1 MRLYTV
7 HLQQH
12 APSPDRNA
20 VVVSEGFC
28 WPAFL
33 AAPVWAAAKGMW
45 FTALGVLSTY
55 VVILLVAVIAAL
67 DSLSTM
73 VLVIGAQAIIGF
85 CANDWR
91 RASLT
96 SRGWRLA
103 GLATGADRDTALRRF
118 IDLHPDALNPSAITP
133 TY

>member
-1 MRLYTV
+1 
-7 HLQQH
+7 
-12 APSPDRNA
+12 
-20 VVVSEGFC
+20 
-28 WPAFL
+28 
-33 AAPVWAAAKGMW
+33 MW
-45 FTALGVLSTY
+45 FTALGVLSAY
-55 VVILLVAVIAAL
+55 VLILLVAIITAL
-67 DSLSTM
+67 DPLSTM
-73 VLVIGAQAIIGF
+73 ALVIGAAAIIGF